1 MMMLTSFVT
10 INSSSSVSGD
20 FRMEPGHSGN
30 PGKAA
35 QTMLEVMEYGTYKGI
50 YIYIYMRL
58 LKYAVDLR

>member
-1 MMMLTSFVT
+1 MLTSFVT
-10 INSSSSVSGD
+10 IISSSSVSGD

-50 YIYIYMRL
+50 YHIYM
-58 LKYAVDLR
+58 